1 MRFVFRTLRKVA
13 VFEVVG
19 EDRVM
24 DCDNDAQAHI
34 EAVKMANEEF
44 PGKIDVTVEIK
55 KLEESGAGQQ
65 AEPAP
70 RRKETDYGMPF

>member
-1 MRFVFRTLRKVA
+1 
-13 VFEVVG
+13 
-19 EDRVM
+19 
-24 DCDNDAQAHI
+24 
-34 EAVKMANEEF
+34 VKMANEEF